1 MTTIITKNSSTAG
14 AVPIAGDLV
23 QGEIA
28 VNVTDKK
35 LYTKNASGSVVQ
47 ITPVVND
54 NGFKNRLI
62 NGAMVIDQ
70 RNAGASVTPTA
81 SGYTIDR
88 WKAWV
93 NVASKFSVQ
102 QTTSAP
108 AGFINSLGVTSTSA
122 YTIGAGEFTAIG
134 QSIEGLNVS
143 DFGWGAAGAQSI
155 TVSFWVRSSL
165 TGTFG
170 GSVTNSAGNRS
181 YPFTFAISAA
191 NTWEQKSV
199 TIAGDTSGT
208 WLTTNGTGL
217 QLFFGLGCGS
227 SWSGTAGAWNSN
239 YNLSATGAV
248 SVVGTSGAT
257 LNITGVQLEKSSTAT
272 SFDYRPYGTE
282 LMLCQRYYCKSF
294 DMALQ
299 PSTVNV
305 KYNCR
310 FSNGNTFADVY
321 CQATFGF
328 PVSMRTAPTVTT
340 YSGSTTGQLRYQRN
354 TGATVD
360 GASGGVSPINE
371 ISFNVI
377 GSYSGSGSNSDIRS
391 VLFDYTAS
399 AEL

>member
-1 MTTIITKNSSTAG
+1 MALTQ
-14 AVPIAGDLV
+14 VD
-23 QGEIA
+23 QGLLGTYA
-28 VNVTDKK
+28 Q
-35 LYTKNASGSVVQ
+35 YT
-47 ITPVVND
+47 
-54 NGFKNRLI
+54 GFKNRII
-62 NGAMVIDQ
+62 NGAMTIDQ

-81 SGYTIDR
+81 SGYTLDR
-88 WKAWV
+88 WKAWL

-108 AGFINSLGVTSTSA
+108 AGFINSLGITSA
-122 YTIGAGEFTAIG
+122 SSYTIGTGEFTAIG

-155 TVSFWVRSSL
+155 TISFWVRSSL

-181 YPFTFAISAA
+181 YPFTYTISAA
-191 NTWEQKSV
+191 NTWEQKTV

-257 LNITGVQLEKSSTAT
+257 LNITGVQLEKGSTAT

-282 LMLCQRYYCKSF
+282 LALCQRYYWQGNISNGVSYFYGTAADGFGPTCSFPVTMRAQPSSATIVVAPTYDNCTSF
-294 DMALQ
+294 DITWTKDGL
-299 PSTVNV
+299 THRLN
-305 KYNCR
+305 
-310 FSNGNTFADVY
+310 
-321 CQATFGF
+321 ATGG
-328 PVSMRTAPTVTT
+328 PKSYRAYAGT
-340 YSGSTTGQLRYQRN
+340 YS
-354 TGATVD
+354 
-360 GASGGVSPINE
+360 
-371 ISFNVI
+371 
-377 GSYSGSGSNSDIRS
+377 
-391 VLFDYTAS
+391 AS